1 MNKSILLGRLV
12 KDPDI
17 RYTQTHSG
25 ELAIA
30 NFRIAV
36 SRKYAKENGPNADF
50 FTCTAF
56 GKKAEFVSNYFAKGA
71 KIAVEG
77 RMENDNYE
85 NNQGEKVYSVRLMV
99 DDVDFADSK
108 GEESGEDREDRS
120 SGRRAETG
128 TRRSSSETNGRR
140 NTAASKS
147 RESEQRGRST
157 SRTAARA
164 TASASRTS
172 SPQRRSTA
180 SRDSYNVDEE
190 YMNVD
195 EEPMDFD

>member
-1 MNKSILLGRLV
+1 MNKSILFGRLV

-17 RYTQTHSG
+17 RYTQTQSG

-36 SRKYAKENGPNADF
+36 NRKYAKENGPNADF

-99 DDVDFADSK
+99 DDVDFVESK
-108 GEESGEDREDRS
+108 GEEAREDRP
-120 SGRRAETG
+120 SGRRAEAG
-128 TRRSSSETNGRR
+128 TRQSSGANGRR
-140 NTAASKS
+140 NTAASTS

-157 SRTAARA
+157 SRTAASRA
-164 TASASRTS
+164 TVSGSRS
-172 SPQRRSTA
+172 NSPQRRSTA
-180 SRDSYNVDEE
+180 SRDSYDVDET

>member
-1 MNKSILLGRLV
+1 MNKSILFGRLV

-17 RYTQTHSG
+17 RYTQTQSG

-36 SRKYAKENGPNADF
+36 NRKYAKENGPNADF

-99 DDVDFADSK
+99 DDVDFVESK
-108 GEESGEDREDRS
+108 GEEAGEDRPSGIRAEAGTRQS
-120 SGRRAETG
+120 SGA
-128 TRRSSSETNGRR
+128 NGRR
-140 NTAASKS
+140 NTAASTS

-157 SRTAARA
+157 SRTAASRA
-164 TASASRTS
+164 TVSGSRS
-172 SPQRRSTA
+172 NSPQRRSTA
-180 SRDSYNVDEE
+180 SRDSYDVDET

>member
-85 NNQGEKVYSVRLMV
+85 NSQGEKVYSVRLMV
-99 DDVDFADSK
+99 DDVDFAESK
-108 GEESGEDREDRS
+108 GEEAGEYRP
-120 SGRRAETG
+120 SGRRAEAG
-128 TRRSSSETNGRR
+128 TRQSSGANGRR
-140 NTAASKS
+140 NTAASTS

-157 SRTAARA
+157 SRTAASRA
-164 TASASRTS
+164 TASGSRTS
-172 SPQRRSTA
+172 NPQRRSTA

>member
-17 RYTQTHSG
+17 CYTQTNSG

-36 SRKYAKENGPNADF
+36 NRKYAKENGPNADF

-108 GEESGEDREDRS
+108 GEETGEDRS

-128 TRRSSSETNGRR
+128 TRRSSPETNGRR

-172 SPQRRSTA
+172 NPQRRSTA

>member
-1 MNKSILLGRLV
+1 MNKSILFGRLV

-17 RYTQTHSG
+17 RYTQTQSG

-36 SRKYAKENGPNADF
+36 NRKYAKENGPNADF

-99 DDVDFADSK
+99 DDVDFVESK
-108 GEESGEDREDRS
+108 GEEAGEDRPSGRMAEAGTRQS
-120 SGRRAETG
+120 SGA
-128 TRRSSSETNGRR
+128 NGRR
-140 NTAASKS
+140 NTAASTS

-157 SRTAARA
+157 SRTAASRA
-164 TASASRTS
+164 TVSGSRS
-172 SPQRRSTA
+172 NSPQRRSTA
-180 SRDSYNVDEE
+180 SRDSYDVDET

>member
-1 MNKSILLGRLV
+1 MNKSILFGRLV

-17 RYTQTHSG
+17 RYTQTQSG

-36 SRKYAKENGPNADF
+36 NRKYAKENGPNADF

-99 DDVDFADSK
+99 DDVDFVESK
-108 GEESGEDREDRS
+108 GEEAGGLKQVPDNLLEQMEEEIQPLLQVGNLNREAVLPVELLLPERLCQV
-120 SGRRAETG
+120 
-128 TRRSSSETNGRR
+128 
-140 NTAASKS
+140 
-147 RESEQRGRST
+147 RE
-157 SRTAARA
+157 A
-164 TASASRTS
+164 TAHK
-172 SPQRRSTA
+172 
-180 SRDSYNVDEE
+180 EE
-190 YMNVD
+190 VPPPEIPTM
-195 EEPMDFD
+195 

>member
-1 MNKSILLGRLV
+1 MNKSILFGRLV

-17 RYTQTHSG
+17 RYTQTQSG

-36 SRKYAKENGPNADF
+36 NRKYAKENGPNADF

-99 DDVDFADSK
+99 DDVDFVESK
-108 GEESGEDREDRS
+108 GEKAGEDRP
-120 SGRRAETG
+120 SGRRAEAG
-128 TRRSSSETNGRR
+128 TRQSSGANGRR
-140 NTAASKS
+140 NTAASTS

-157 SRTAARA
+157 SRTAASRA
-164 TASASRTS
+164 TVSGSRS
-172 SPQRRSTA
+172 NSPQRRSTA
-180 SRDSYNVDEE
+180 SRDSYDVDET

>member
-1 MNKSILLGRLV
+1 MNKSILFGRLV

-17 RYTQTHSG
+17 RYTQTQSG

-36 SRKYAKENGPNADF
+36 NRKYAKENGSNADF

-99 DDVDFADSK
+99 DDVDFVESK
-108 GEESGEDREDRS
+108 GEEAGEDRP
-120 SGRRAETG
+120 SGRRAEAG
-128 TRRSSSETNGRR
+128 TRQSSGANGRR
-140 NTAASKS
+140 NTAASTS

-157 SRTAARA
+157 SRTAASRA
-164 TASASRTS
+164 TVSGSRS
-172 SPQRRSTA
+172 NSPQRRSTA
-180 SRDSYNVDEE
+180 SRDSYDVDET

>member
-1 MNKSILLGRLV
+1 MNKSILFGRLV

-17 RYTQTHSG
+17 RYTQTQSG

-36 SRKYAKENGPNADF
+36 NRKYAKENGPNADF

-99 DDVDFADSK
+99 DDVDFVESK
-108 GEESGEDREDRS
+108 GEEAEKTDHLAEGLKQVPDNLLEQMEEEIQPLLQVGNLNKEAVLPVELLLPERLCQVRE
-120 SGRRAETG
+120 
-128 TRRSSSETNGRR
+128 
-140 NTAASKS
+140 
-147 RESEQRGRST
+147 
-157 SRTAARA
+157 A
-164 TASASRTS
+164 TAHK
-172 SPQRRSTA
+172 
-180 SRDSYNVDEE
+180 EE
-190 YMNVD
+190 VPPPEIPTM
-195 EEPMDFD
+195 

>member
-1 MNKSILLGRLV
+1 MNKSILFGRLV

-17 RYTQTHSG
+17 RYTQTQSG

-36 SRKYAKENGPNADF
+36 NRKYAKENGPNADF

-99 DDVDFADSK
+99 DDVDFVESK
-108 GEESGEDREDRS
+108 GEEAGEDRP
-120 SGRRAETG
+120 SGRRAEAG
-128 TRRSSSETNGRR
+128 TRQSSGANGR
-140 NTAASKS
+140 NTAASTS

-157 SRTAARA
+157 SRTAASRA
-164 TASASRTS
+164 TVSGSRS
-172 SPQRRSTA
+172 NSPQRRSTA
-180 SRDSYNVDEE
+180 SRDSYDVDET

>member
-1 MNKSILLGRLV
+1 MNKSILFGRLV

-17 RYTQTHSG
+17 RYTQTQSG

-36 SRKYAKENGPNADF
+36 NRKYAKENGPNADF

-99 DDVDFADSK
+99 DDVDFVESK
-108 GEESGEDREDRS
+108 GEEAGEDRPSGSRAEAGTRQS
-120 SGRRAETG
+120 SGA
-128 TRRSSSETNGRR
+128 NGRR
-140 NTAASKS
+140 NTAASTS

-157 SRTAARA
+157 SRTAASRA
-164 TASASRTS
+164 TVSGSRS
-172 SPQRRSTA
+172 NSPQRRSTA
-180 SRDSYNVDEE
+180 SRDSYDVDET

>member
-17 RYTQTHSG
+17 RYTQTQSG

-36 SRKYAKENGPNADF
+36 NRKYAKENGPNADF

-108 GEESGEDREDRS
+108 GEEAGEDRS

-157 SRTAARA
+157 SRTAASRA
-164 TASASRTS
+164 TVSGSRTNS
-172 SPQRRSTA
+172 TQRRSTA
-180 SRDSYNVDEE
+180 SRDSYDVDEA

>member
-1 MNKSILLGRLV
+1 MNKSILFGRLV

-17 RYTQTHSG
+17 RYTQTQSG

-36 SRKYAKENGPNADF
+36 NRKYAKENGPNADF

-99 DDVDFADSK
+99 DDVDFVESK
-108 GEESGEDREDRS
+108 GEEAGEDRP
-120 SGRRAETG
+120 SGR
-128 TRRSSSETNGRR
+128 SN
-140 NTAASKS
+140 
-147 RESEQRGRST
+147 
-157 SRTAARA
+157 
-164 TASASRTS
+164 

-180 SRDSYNVDEE
+180 SRDSYDVDET